1 MVSFLF
7 RRLISIIPVMLLVA
21 TGVFLLL
28 KLTPGDPVGVI
39 LGPDAT
45 EERKQALRDDLGLND
60 PLPEQYLRWLGDAVR
75 GDLGDSLFLD
85 EPVLSALADRAQPT
99 LLLTLLA
106 TFVALGVGLP
116 LGIIAAQNRGNWL
129 DVGTMAIA
137 ILGISMPTFWLGL
150 NLILI
155 FAVKLR
161 WLPVAGYAPITD
173 GIWES
178 LRYLILPA
186 ITLGVAQ
193 AALLARMTR
202 SMMLEVLGT
211 EYVRVARA
219 KGLGERR
226 VVYLHALK
234 NATIPLINVAGLIF
248 AALLGGAVVTEQIFN
263 LPGVGR
269 LLIQAVGRRDVPLVQ
284 GTVLVI
290 AGLYVIVNLCVDVI
304 SAALDPRLRSGAGE

>member
-1 MVSFLF
+1 
-7 RRLISIIPVMLLVA
+7 MLLVA
-21 TGVFLLL
+21 TAVFLLL

-45 EERKQALRDDLGLND
+45 EERRQALREDLGLND
-60 PLPEQYLRWLGDAVR
+60 PLPEQYLRWLISAVQ
-75 GDLGDSLFLD
+75 GDLGDSLFLN
-85 EPVLSALADRAQPT
+85 EPVLTALADRTQPT
-99 LLLTLLA
+99 LLLTLLS
-106 TFVALGVGLP
+106 TFVALAVGLP
-116 LGIIAAQNRGNWL
+116 TGIIAAQNRGNWL
-129 DVGTMAIA
+129 DVGTMTIA

-155 FAVKLR
+155 FAVQLR
-161 WLPVAGYAPITD
+161 WLPVAGYAPLTE
-173 GIWES
+173 GLWES
-178 LRYLILPA
+178 MRYLIMPA

-219 KGLGERR
+219 KGLTERR

-234 NATIPLINVAGLIF
+234 NALIPLINVAGLTF

-263 LPGVGR
+263 IPGVGR

-290 AGLYVIVNLCVDVI
+290 AAIYVLVNLVVDII
-304 SAALDPRLRSGAGE
+304 SAMLDPRLRNTGG

>member
-1 MVSFLF
+1 MVSFII
-7 RRLISIIPVMLLVA
+7 RRLVSMIPVMLMVA

-45 EERKQALRDDLGLND
+45 EERRQALRDDLGLND
-60 PLPEQYLRWLGDAVR
+60 PLIVQYVRWLGDAVR
-75 GDLGDSLFLD
+75 GDLGDSFFLNQ
-85 EPVLSALADRAQPT
+85 PVLISLWERAEPT
-99 LLLTLLA
+99 LVLTVLA
-106 TFVALGVGLP
+106 TLVALSIGLP
-116 LGIIAAQNRGNWL
+116 TGILAAQNRGKWL
-129 DVGTMAIA
+129 DMGSMGVA

-150 NLILI
+150 NLILV
-155 FAVKLR
+155 FAVTLR
-161 WLPVAGYAPITD
+161 WLPVAGYAPLSE
-173 GIWES
+173 GLWES
-178 LRYLILPA
+178 LRYMILPA

-202 SMMLEVLGT
+202 SMMLDVLSA

-219 KGLGERR
+219 KGLRERR
-226 VVYLHALK
+226 VVYFHALR
-234 NATIPLINVAGLIF
+234 NALIPLINVAGLIF

-263 LPGVGR
+263 IPGIGR

-290 AGLYVIVNLCVDVI
+290 AAIYVLVNLMVDI
-304 SAALDPRLRSGAGE
+304 FSAVLDPRLRET

>member
-1 MVSFLF
+1 MLGFLI
-7 RRLISIIPVMLLVA
+7 RRILSIIPVMLLVA
-21 TGVFLLL
+21 TVVFLLL

-39 LGPDAT
+39 LGPDAD
-45 EERKQALRDDLGLND
+45 EERRSALRDDLGLND
-60 PLPEQYLRWLGDAVR
+60 PLYEQYFRWLGDAVQ
-75 GDLGDSLFLD
+75 GDLGTSLFLN
-85 EPVLSALADRAQPT
+85 EPVLTALADRAQPT
-99 LLLTLLA
+99 LLLTILA
-106 TFVALGVGLP
+106 TLVALAVGLP
-116 LGIIAAQNRGNWL
+116 SGIIAAQNRGNWL
-129 DVGTMAIA
+129 DVGTMMIA

-155 FAVKLR
+155 FSVKLR
-161 WLPVAGYAPITD
+161 WLPVAGYAPLTD
-173 GIWES
+173 GVWES
-178 LRYLILPA
+178 MKYMIMPA

-219 KGLGERR
+219 KGLTEKR

-234 NATIPLINVAGLIF
+234 NAMVPLVNVAGLIF

-263 LPGVGR
+263 IPGVGR

-290 AGLYVIVNLCVDVI
+290 AAIYVLVNLAVDII
-304 SAALDPRLRSGAGE
+304 SAMLDPRLRKTGG

>member
-1 MVSFLF
+1 MVSFII
-7 RRLISIIPVMLLVA
+7 RRLVSMIPVMLMVA

-45 EERKQALRDDLGLND
+45 EERRQALRDDLGLND
-60 PLPEQYLRWLGDAVR
+60 PLILQYVRWLGDAAR
-75 GDLGDSLFLD
+75 GDLGDSLFLNQ
-85 EPVLSALADRAQPT
+85 PVLTSLWERAEPT
-99 LLLTLLA
+99 LVLTLLS
-106 TFVALGVGLP
+106 TLVALSIGLP
-116 LGIIAAQNRGNWL
+116 TGILAAQNRGKWL
-129 DVGTMAIA
+129 DMGSMGIA

-155 FAVKLR
+155 FAVTLR
-161 WLPVAGYAPITD
+161 WLPVAGYAPLSE
-173 GIWES
+173 GLWES
-178 LRYLILPA
+178 LRYMILPA

-202 SMMLEVLGT
+202 SMMLDVLSA

-219 KGLGERR
+219 KGLRERR
-226 VVYLHALK
+226 VVYFHALR
-234 NATIPLINVAGLIF
+234 NALIPLINVAGLIF

-263 LPGVGR
+263 IPGIGR

-290 AGLYVIVNLCVDVI
+290 AAIYVLVNLIVDII
-304 SAALDPRLRSGAGE
+304 SAVLDPRLRQT